1 MKRLLTLNEMFWTER
16 QNKLNTWLDK
26 LTFPRIFLLWTSVV
40 AGFGFVYRF
49 LSTDIHY
56 LYYVHQGLP
65 VHDVVDSIY
74 FSFIT
79 ATSTG
84 FGDIIPFGYF
94 KIIAI
99 FEVIFGLVLLAF
111 VTSKLVSIKQNVI
124 LNEVY
129 EISFH
134 EKINRVRSSLLLFR
148 QNVGRVIDRVEDKS
162 IRSREVSDLY
172 TFISSLEDTLNEVSM
187 LMKRQGKTHFTKII
201 DPLDAELI
209 FHSITHSFEKLGEL
223 IHILNNSGLDWRR
236 EVTLNFIQRCVDLD
250 KSLLEKLE
258 ESNTLSEKTS
268 LDIRTQNDKVL
279 NKIELHLKNHPKD
292 DKKMTDVLP

>member
-49 LSTDIHY
+49 LSNDINY
-56 LYYVHQGLP
+56 LFYVHQGQP
-65 VHDVVDSIY
+65 VHDIIDSVY

-99 FEVIFGLVLLAF
+99 VEVIFGLVLLAF

-148 QNVGRVIDRVEDKS
+148 QNVGRVIDRIEDKS

-172 TFISSLEDTLNEVSM
+172 TFISSLEDTLNEISM
-187 LMKRQGKTHFTKII
+187 LMKRQGKTHFTKIL

-209 FHSITHSFEKLGEL
+209 FHSITHSLEKLAEL

-236 EVTLNFIQRCVDLD
+236 EVTINFIQRCISLD
-250 KSLLEKLE
+250 YSLLDMLE
-258 ESNTLSEKTS
+258 DSRSLSEKTS
-268 LDIRTQNDKVL
+268 SDVRQQNEKAVH
-279 NKIELHLKNHPKD
+279 KIEQYLNEHAKIEQ
-292 DKKMTDVLP
+292 TDVLP